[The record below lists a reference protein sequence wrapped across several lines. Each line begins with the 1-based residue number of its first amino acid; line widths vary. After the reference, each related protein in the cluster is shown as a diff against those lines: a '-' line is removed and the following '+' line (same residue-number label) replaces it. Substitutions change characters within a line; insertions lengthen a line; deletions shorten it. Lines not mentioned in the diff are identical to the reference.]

1 MTILLSLLRQFIQ
14 NNDLPVSVTTISTF
28 HFDTSNWLSDCTIWK
43 KKILKLWIGKIFG
56 LLSRQRGK
64 MPCFCEKP
72 WEVIDW
78 QSSRGL
84 SFVPCSCRHFIFMKK
99 NLLVLNCWN
108 RMLTHKDNTF
118 YTMSTKQ
125 EDITKIANFNFRYIL
140 CMESRLLS
148 EVS

>member
-1 MTILLSLLRQFIQ
+1 MIYPCRWQPFLPFILTQ
-14 NNDLPVSVTTISTF
+14 VT
-28 HFDTSNWLSDCTIWK
+28 DCLTAVK
-43 KKILKLWIGKIFG
+43 FGNKKLWICKIFG
-56 LLSRQRGK
+56 LPSRQRRK

-84 SFVPCSCRHFIFMKK
+84 SFVPCSRRHFIFMKK

-125 EDITKIANFNFRYIL
+125 QDITKNANFNFRYIR
-140 CMESRLLS
+140 CMEYRLLLETS
-148 EVS
+148 